1 MAKGSRYT
9 DEFKQEAV
17 NQVIQHGYSVND
29 VAARLGISGKTLYN
43 WVSKFSKPP
52 TARKQD
58 NDLQAEIARLKKQ
71 LKRAE
76 QERDILKEGRKVLC
90 QRVKERY
97 AFIKSRSDR
106 YPVRVLCRSL
116 ELHPS
121 GYYAWL
127 KVPHSHRQIE
137 DQQLLT
143 KIKQLWL
150 ESGGLH
156 GYRNLH
162 LDLQE
167 EQIECGRDRVL
178 RLMQSAK
185 IQALRGY
192 KRPKVDY
199 SGHELISTPNVLN
212 RQFEVSAPNQWWVS
226 DITYIHT
233 HEGFLFL
240 AVVMDLYA
248 RNIVGWSMSERM
260 TEDLVL
266 SAITMA
272 YWKRKPESIVHLH
285 SDQGSQYSSRKC
297 RKLLESFNIQQS
309 MSRRGNC
316 HDNAVAESFFSNLKK
331 EKVRG
336 RQYKTRAEARL
347 DIFNYIE
354 MFYNPKRRHTSNG
367 RLSPTDYE
375 NHYFSSLKG
384 V

>member
-1 MAKGSRYT
+1 M
-9 DEFKQEAV
+9 
-17 NQVIQHGYSVND
+17 
-29 VAARLGISGKTLYN
+29 
-43 WVSKFSKPP
+43 
-52 TARKQD
+52 
-58 NDLQAEIARLKKQ
+58 
-71 LKRAE
+71 
-76 QERDILKEGRKVLC
+76 C
-90 QRVKERY
+90 Q
-97 AFIKSRSDR
+97 
-106 YPVRVLCRSL
+106 SL
-116 ELHPS
+116 DLHPS

-127 KVPHSHRQIE
+127 KELYCKRAYE
-137 DQQLLT
+137 DKKLLI
-143 KIKQLWL
+143 KIKQFWL

-156 GYRNLH
+156 GYRNIH
-162 LDLQE
+162 LDLLE
-167 EQIECGRDRVL
+167 NKVVCGRDRVL
-178 RLMQSAK
+178 RLMQNAK
-185 IQALRGY
+185 IHALRGY

-199 SGHELISTPNVLN
+199 SGLESITTPNILN
-212 RQFEVSAPNQWWVS
+212 REFDVSAPNQWWVS

-248 RNIVGWSMSERM
+248 RNIVGWSMSPRM

-272 YWKRKPESIVHLH
+272 YWKRKPESKIHLH

-297 RKLLESFNIQQS
+297 KKLLESLNIEQS

-336 RQYKTRAEARL
+336 RHYKTRGEARL

-367 RLSPTDYE
+367 RLSPTQYE
-375 NHYFSSLKG
+375 QRYFNSLKG